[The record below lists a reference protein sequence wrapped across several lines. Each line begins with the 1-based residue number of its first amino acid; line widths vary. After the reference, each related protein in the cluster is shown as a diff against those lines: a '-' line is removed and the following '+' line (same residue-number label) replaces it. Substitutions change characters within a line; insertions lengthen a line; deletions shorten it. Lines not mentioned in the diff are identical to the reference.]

1 MNGSNHHIQS
11 SSLPRLPSFQQLNET
26 IRNPEIAQVPP
37 LQQSQSQSQQNLQN
51 HQLSNHRFQY
61 TNNDYKTLMQYNN
74 PNYTQNGVNN
84 TNSTN
89 NISMEYSYGPSLHGR
104 HESYPNQYTYPNPDV
119 LKQPL
124 TNRNSLTYMDRNKA
138 YSYGHEFANQ
148 LNNGKICNTI
158 GEYKFVNDLI
168 QFLMRFEIKCNELK
182 RCGPNGA
189 SELNDIGV
197 NNEVSNLTENFM
209 SALPVEDLDEALSNI
224 KRIAQIFETIK
235 VHNEHTKTN
244 GLKRSGLFVYE
255 NGIKKQHIEK
265 KKHIRKR
272 QSKNGNINGSLIA
285 GGELVPMDVH
295 ISQNGS
301 TTSTTNGNGTHTN
314 KNGNSNNN
322 SNSNSNGNGNGNGN
336 GIDHHEIASGE
347 HNVSMKR
354 FSSTGELNPQ
364 MTLKPEITCQ
374 HCCSQETPEWRRGPE
389 GSRTLCNAC
398 GLFYSKLIKK
408 YGLREADKVML
419 QRKQTG
425 TVNDR
430 RIF

>member
-1 MNGSNHHIQS
+1 
-11 SSLPRLPSFQQLNET
+11 
-26 IRNPEIAQVPP
+26 
-37 LQQSQSQSQQNLQN
+37 
-51 HQLSNHRFQY
+51 
-61 TNNDYKTLMQYNN
+61 
-74 PNYTQNGVNN
+74 
-84 TNSTN
+84 
-89 NISMEYSYGPSLHGR
+89 
-104 HESYPNQYTYPNPDV
+104 
-119 LKQPL
+119 
-124 TNRNSLTYMDRNKA
+124 
-138 YSYGHEFANQ
+138 
-148 LNNGKICNTI
+148 
-158 GEYKFVNDLI
+158 
-168 QFLMRFEIKCNELK
+168 
-182 RCGPNGA
+182 
-189 SELNDIGV
+189 
-197 NNEVSNLTENFM
+197 
-209 SALPVEDLDEALSNI
+209 
-224 KRIAQIFETIK
+224 
-235 VHNEHTKTN
+235 
-244 GLKRSGLFVYE
+244 
-255 NGIKKQHIEK
+255 
-265 KKHIRKR
+265 
-272 QSKNGNINGSLIA
+272 
-285 GGELVPMDVH
+285 MDVH

-430 RIF
+430 RIFN